1 MERAAPEMAWGR
13 RVVHEGG
20 EVEIM
25 DSTVIADEVAQG
37 ESFEQFMNSLRDPAY
52 AAPIVSARRF
62 SEALHIDMQTLAKQ
76 AGVHRN
82 TLSRTPASESVQ
94 RFLREALRVIRA
106 ATDANGCVKHA
117 LFWYRNEP
125 LSAFEYKTAE
135 QLVSSGRT
143 EEVLRY
149 VVSHDMSS
157 PAQAGAGEGLL
168 RRVG

>member
-1 MERAAPEMAWGR
+1 MN
-13 RVVHEGG
+13 
-20 EVEIM
+20 
-25 DSTVIADEVAQG
+25 STVVVEDIAQG
-37 ESFEQFMNSLRDPAY
+37 ESFEQFMSSLRDPAF

-62 SEALHIDMQTLAKQ
+62 SEALHIDMQTLARQ

-106 ATDANGCVKHA
+106 ATDIQGCVKQA

-125 LSAFEYKTAE
+125 LSEFEYKTAE

-143 EEVLRY
+143 DDVLKY
-149 VVSHDMSS
+149 IVSNEM
-157 PAQAGAGEGLL
+157 QANLQ
-168 RRVG
+168 

>member
-1 MERAAPEMAWGR
+1 MN
-13 RVVHEGG
+13 
-20 EVEIM
+20 
-25 DSTVIADEVAQG
+25 STVTAEEIVQG
-37 ESFEQFMNSLRDPAY
+37 ESFEQFMYSLRDPAF

-106 ATDANGCVKHA
+106 ATDIHGCVKQA

-125 LSAFEYKTAE
+125 LSEFAYKTAE
-135 QLVSSGRT
+135 QLVSGGRA

-149 VVSHDMSS
+149 IV
-157 PAQAGAGEGLL
+157 AGEPKQTV
-168 RRVG
+168 VG

>member
-1 MERAAPEMAWGR
+1 MN
-13 RVVHEGG
+13 
-20 EVEIM
+20 
-25 DSTVIADEVAQG
+25 STVTAEDIAQG
-37 ESFEQFMNSLRDPAY
+37 ESFEQFMNSLRDPAF

-106 ATDANGCVKHA
+106 ATDIHGCVKQA

-125 LSAFEYKTAE
+125 LSEFGYKTAE
-135 QLVSSGRT
+135 QLVSGGRT
-143 EEVLRY
+143 EDVLRY
-149 VVSHDMSS
+149 ITADEPRPV
-157 PAQAGAGEGLL
+157 A
-168 RRVG
+168 VG

>member
-1 MERAAPEMAWGR
+1 MN
-13 RVVHEGG
+13 
-20 EVEIM
+20 
-25 DSTVIADEVAQG
+25 STVAVEDIAQG
-37 ESFEQFMNSLRDPAY
+37 ESFEQFMNSLRDPAF

-106 ATDANGCVKHA
+106 ATDVHGCVKQA

-125 LSAFEYKTAE
+125 LSEFEYMTAE
-135 QLVSSGRT
+135 QLVSGQRA
-143 EEVLRY
+143 EDVLRY
-149 VVSHDMSS
+149 IVSLETRA
-157 PAQAGAGEGLL
+157 PG
-168 RRVG
+168 

>member
-1 MERAAPEMAWGR
+1 MR
-13 RVVHEGG
+13 GG
-20 EVEIM
+20 KLN
-25 DSTVIADEVAQG
+25 SIADAEYIAQG
-37 ESFEQFMNSLRDPAY
+37 ASFDQFMNSLRDPAF

-62 SEALHIDMQTLAKQ
+62 SEALHIDLQTLAKQ

-82 TLSRTPASESVQ
+82 TLSRMPASESVQ

-106 ATDANGCVKHA
+106 ATDAHGCVRQA

-125 LSAFEYKTAE
+125 LSGFEYKTAE

-149 VVSHDMSS
+149 IVSPEAHAS
-157 PAQAGAGEGLL
+157 G
-168 RRVG
+168 R